1 MIISLA
7 ALGAREQERP
17 ALAVGGYASE
27 ENEIIGVGL
36 LRKGVHLYN
45 TLHYDMYIYI
55 YICRERDVYTDIH
68 IHKYIYIYNV
78 GMCVLC
84 VCVKS

>member
-55 YICRERDVYTDIH
+55 YIYVEREMYIQT
-68 IHKYIYIYNV
+68 YIYINIYIYI
-78 GMCVLC
+78 M
-84 VCVKS
+84 